1 MAQINIFNNNFQY
14 TASYIYS
21 RDSKGVF
28 HFALARK
35 VPPGSRI
42 RLGKNKNS
50 GAAGT
55 KSKYHGKWG
64 TFGGKKDPKSKHT
77 LDAAIREISD
87 EAGITGLSYKNVEI
101 VWLKKIILKA
111 PLTLEITTVKNGVAI
126 FIFKMNDYNLF
137 QTWFPTRTRGGAIIV
152 TTSHGEIDLVGSF
165 TMEKIIQKQI
175 EEMRRFGNNFF
186 LSYALESFN
195 MIVFPYIRSIS
206 KSFQKKWSQN
216 IGYLTDINPRQVQRP
231 CRYIEGPFG
240 KYK

>member
-21 RDSKGVF
+21 RDCKGVF

-35 VPPGSRI
+35 VPTGSRI

-87 EAGITGLSYKNVEI
+87 EAGINGLSSKNVDI
-101 VWLKKIILKA
+101 VWLKRKLTA

-137 QTWFPTRTRGGAIIV
+137 QTWFPTQTRGGANIV
-152 TTSHGEIDLVGSF
+152 TTSKGEIDLVGSF

-195 MIVFPYIRSIS
+195 IIVFPYIRSIS
-206 KSFQKKWSQN
+206 RSFQKKWSQN

-231 CRYIEGPFG
+231 RRYIEGPIG
-240 KYK
+240 KYT